1 MCNLYGYVKCYDTL
15 KQEYVLVPVEV
26 ELEIYSK
33 QSHWKEDMQNRRY
46 SKRTTVYDY
55 LVPKQE
61 EIENEKNNLIND
73 IIRQYEIECLK
84 EEIDKLDEKYKKI
97 IRLVYYKELTL
108 TAAAK
113 ELGISTSYM
122 SRLVKKVNQILKK
135 ALEEHKIDE

>member
-26 ELEIYSK
+26 ELEIYLK

-73 IIRQYEIECLK
+73 IIIQYEIECLK

>member
-26 ELEIYSK
+26 ELEIYLK

-97 IRLVYYKELTL
+97 IRLVYYKELT
-108 TAAAK
+108 
-113 ELGISTSYM
+113 I
-122 SRLVKKVNQILKK
+122 LVNRRNKRKTLDLSNTNNAFLENHRVTQIGR
-135 ALEEHKIDE
+135 AHV

>member
-26 ELEIYSK
+26 ELEIYLK
-33 QSHWKEDMQNRRY
+33 QSHWKEDKQNRRY

>member
-1 MCNLYGYVKCYDTL
+1 
-15 KQEYVLVPVEV
+15 
-26 ELEIYSK
+26 
-33 QSHWKEDMQNRRY
+33 MQNRRY

>member
-1 MCNLYGYVKCYDTL
+1 
-15 KQEYVLVPVEV
+15 
-26 ELEIYSK
+26 
-33 QSHWKEDMQNRRY
+33 MQNRRY

-97 IRLVYYKELTL
+97 IRLVYYKE
-108 TAAAK
+108 
-113 ELGISTSYM
+113 
-122 SRLVKKVNQILKK
+122 
-135 ALEEHKIDE
+135 

>member
-1 MCNLYGYVKCYDTL
+1 MK
-15 KQEYVLVPVEV
+15 
-26 ELEIYSK
+26 
-33 QSHWKEDMQNRRY
+33 
-46 SKRTTVYDY
+46 
-55 LVPKQE
+55 
-61 EIENEKNNLIND
+61 KNNLIND

-122 SRLVKKVNQILKK
+122 SRLVKKINQILKK